1 MTSSFRFG
9 PVLRFLADENFN
21 LAIVRGVR
29 DRNSEVDVPT
39 VQDLGM
45 QGIPDPE
52 ILQFAAET
60 NRIVLTHD
68 FDTMPKFAYERLAEE
83 LPMPGL
89 FLVSQYEPI
98 GPVMEDILLLAV
110 GSVGG
115 EWNNR
120 VGYLPLR

>member
-1 MTSSFRFG
+1 
-9 PVLRFLADENFN
+9 
-21 LAIVRGVR
+21 
-29 DRNSEVDVPT
+29 
-39 VQDLGM
+39 M